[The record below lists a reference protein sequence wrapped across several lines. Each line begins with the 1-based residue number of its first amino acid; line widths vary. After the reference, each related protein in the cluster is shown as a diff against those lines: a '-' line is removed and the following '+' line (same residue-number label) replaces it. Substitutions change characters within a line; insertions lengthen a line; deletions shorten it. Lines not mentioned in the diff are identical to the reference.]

1 MDQWVVKPLLS
12 LHSAALTPL
21 TFGKTPTPPTRQP
34 PSPSFSPLIQAPLLD
49 RHSSPEERH
58 VNLAPFEQATGSGEN
73 KSAEVHSEF
82 SQATA
87 SGLLSLSYPPPHTGS
102 HPLSLSLSL
111 YETTAV
117 SIAASFPPSSSL
129 SLCVCLSCLATDL
142 LMSETKLQWC
152 HCSDKK
158 LRKDEGQSPLGCCV
172 CCTFWF
178 HLMYV

>member
-111 YETTAV
+111 WNNCCLYRCILP
-117 SIAASFPPSSSL
+117 SIFITL
-129 SLCVCLSCLATDL
+129 SLCVSLMPCHRFAHVWDKATV
-142 LMSETKLQWC
+142 MSL
-152 HCSDKK
+152 
-158 LRKDEGQSPLGCCV
+158 
-172 CCTFWF
+172 FW
-178 HLMYV
+178 